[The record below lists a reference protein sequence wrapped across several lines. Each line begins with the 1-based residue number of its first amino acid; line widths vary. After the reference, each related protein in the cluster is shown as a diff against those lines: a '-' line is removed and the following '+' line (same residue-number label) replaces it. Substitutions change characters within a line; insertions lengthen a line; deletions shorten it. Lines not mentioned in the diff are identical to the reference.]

1 VKIRLNGELERQDEN
16 QNQQGAKITA
26 SPEVAQL
33 LEQVR
38 EGSRSALNRLTS
50 LLYRELQ
57 RLAKRRLLAQPNGH
71 TLGTSDLVNETYLKL
86 ANVRA
91 PDWHD
96 RDHFLAVASRAMRSV
111 LVDYARMRLY
121 TKRGGNAVR
130 ISLSDDCIFS
140 DHPSAEVIAVDQALA
155 RLSELAPRQCQVV
168 ELRYFAGFSIEE
180 TAEALALS
188 AGTVKR
194 EWNMARA
201 WLRQQLAHR
210 KAALRPETL

>member
-1 VKIRLNGELERQDEN
+1 MLVKIRLNGELGRQDEN
-16 QNQQGAKITA
+16 QNQQGAKIA
-26 SPEVAQL
+26 APPQVAQL

-38 EGSRSALNRLTS
+38 EGSRSALNRLTA
-50 LLYRELQ
+50 LLYGELQ

-71 TLGTSDLVNETYLKL
+71 TLVTSDLVNETYLKL

-91 PDWHD
+91 PDWQD

-121 TKRGGNAVR
+121 TKRGGGAVR
-130 ISLSDDCIFS
+130 VSLSDDCIFS

-155 RLSELAPRQCQVV
+155 RLSELAPRQSQVV

-180 TAEALALS
+180 TAEALVLS
-188 AGTVKR
+188 TGTVKR

-201 WLRQQLAHR
+201 WLRQQLGQR
-210 KAALRPETL
+210 KTA

>member
-1 VKIRLNGELERQDEN
+1 MRFPPFLRSETSMLVKIRLNGELERQDEN

-91 PDWHD
+91 PDW
-96 RDHFLAVASRAMRSV
+96 RRLAGDALGPGRLRA
-111 LVDYARMRLY
+111 
-121 TKRGGNAVR
+121 NAPLHETGWQR
-130 ISLSDDCIFS
+130 RESL
-140 DHPSAEVIAVDQALA
+140 AE
-155 RLSELAPRQCQVV
+155 R
-168 ELRYFAGFSIEE
+168 
-180 TAEALALS
+180 
-188 AGTVKR
+188 
-194 EWNMARA
+194 
-201 WLRQQLAHR
+201 
-210 KAALRPETL
+210 